1 MAVLGVAEGV
11 VVKQLGSILLES
23 GTLTEDQLMDA
34 IDEQQL
40 RGQSLGRTL
49 VELGFIS
56 ETQLVRALAS
66 QVGMEFIELGEYP
79 VDRIAVALVPASVC
93 RRHNAIPVGLTDG
106 VLRIAMSNPG
116 NVVAVDDFRTL
127 TRMPVEPVVAT
138 FDDVVQAIDR
148 YCRADTE
155 LEGLQEEMKQD
166 QSSLDL
172 ESIDFG
178 AAVEDDAPIV
188 RFVNLLITQAI
199 QDRASDIHI
208 EPGENELRVRYR
220 IDGVLH
226 EMQRA
231 PKAIAAGV
239 TSRLK
244 IMSDIDIAER
254 RKPQDGRLSVNHQ
267 GRKIDLRVA
276 TLPTVWG
283 EKVVMRILDNSTA
296 TLDLKDLGL
305 RPNNLERYAES
316 YTKPYG
322 MILVTGPTGSGK
334 STTLYATLN
343 QVARPEINVIT
354 VEDPVEYRIPG
365 INQVQVNVKA
375 GLTFASA
382 LRSILRSDPDVVLVG
397 EIRDHE
403 TAQIAIEAALTGHLV
418 LSTLHT
424 NDAPSAMTRL
434 IEMEIEPFLVGSA
447 IDCVVAQRLARRL
460 CTHCAEPHKV
470 EAFQLPDSLE
480 WPVGKPVPELSKP
493 GGCSRCSNTG
503 YRGRV
508 ALHEIM
514 LVDETIERLTVA
526 RASSAEIQRAAQA
539 NGMETLIQDGW
550 AKVVEGITSL
560 EELLR
565 VAK

>member
-1 MAVLGVAEGV
+1 M
-11 VVKQLGSILLES
+11 KQLGSILLET
-23 GTLTEDQLMDA
+23 GALTEDQLMDA
-34 IDEQQL
+34 IDEQQH

-49 VELGFIS
+49 VELGIIS
-56 ETQLVRALAS
+56 EGQLVRALAS
-66 QVGMEFIELGEYP
+66 QVGMEFVELGEYP
-79 VDRIAVALVPASVC
+79 VDRAAIALVPASVC
-93 RRHNAIPVGLTDG
+93 RRHNAIPVGIQDG

-127 TRMPVEPVVAT
+127 TRLPVEPLVAAY
-138 FDDVVQAIDR
+138 DDVVQAIDR
-148 YCRADTE
+148 YCRADNE
-155 LEGLQEEMKQD
+155 LEGLQEEMQQD
-166 QSSLDL
+166 EGTVGIDNLDF
-172 ESIDFG
+172 S

-188 RFVNLLITQAI
+188 RFVNLLISQAV

-208 EPGENELRVRYR
+208 EPTEADLTVRYR

-231 PKAIAAGV
+231 SKSIAAGV

-244 IMSDIDIAER
+244 IMAEIDIAER

-296 TLDLKDLGL
+296 TLDLADLGL
-305 RPNNLERYAES
+305 RQSNYEMYAES
-316 YTKPYG
+316 FTKPYG

-343 QVARPEINVIT
+343 QVSRPEINVIT

-382 LRSILRSDPDVVLVG
+382 LRSILRSDPDVVLLG

-434 IEMEIEPFLVGSA
+434 TEMGIEPFLVGSA

-460 CTHCAEPHKV
+460 CSHCAEEHTDVTP
-470 EAFQLPDSLE
+470 AQLPKGIDF
-480 WPVGKPVPELSKP
+480 PADKPVPKLMKP
-493 GGCSRCSNTG
+493 VGCSRCSNTG

-514 LVDETIERLTVA
+514 VVTEKIERLTVEQ
-526 RASSAEIQRAAQA
+526 ASTGDILRAAQE
-539 NGMETLIQDGW
+539 NGMETLLLDGW
-550 AKVVEGITSL
+550 AKVQDGVTSL
-560 EELLR
+560 EELFR
-565 VAK
+565 VVK

>member
-1 MAVLGVAEGV
+1 M
-11 VVKQLGSILLES
+11 KQLGSILLES

-138 FDDVVQAIDR
+138 YDDVAQAIDR

-155 LEGLQEEMKQD
+155 LEGLQEEMQQD

-305 RPNNLERYAES
+305 RANNLERYAES

-382 LRSILRSDPDVVLVG
+382 LRSILRSDPDVVLLG

-434 IEMEIEPFLVGSA
+434 TEMGIEPFLVGSA
-447 IDCVVAQRLARRL
+447 VDCVVAQRLARRL
-460 CTHCAEPHKV
+460 CSYCSV
-470 EAFQLPDSLE
+470 EHEGVTVDQLPRSLNL
-480 WPVGKPVPELSKP
+480 PEDTKIPTLMKA

-514 LVDETIERLTVA
+514 LVDETIERLTVGHA
-526 RASSAEIQRAAQA
+526 ATGDILRAAQA
-539 NGMETLIQDGW
+539 AGMETLIEDGW
-550 AKVVEGITSL
+550 QKVIDGTTSV

-565 VAK
+565 VVK

>member
-1 MAVLGVAEGV
+1 M
-11 VVKQLGSILLES
+11 KQLGSILLES
-23 GTLTEDQLMDA
+23 GALTEDQLMDA
-34 IDEQQL
+34 IDAQQQ

-49 VELGFIS
+49 VELGLIT
-56 ETQLVRALAS
+56 EAQLVRALAS
-66 QVGMEFIELGEYP
+66 QVGMEFVELAEYP
-79 VDRIAVALVPASVC
+79 VDRAAVSLVSAAVC
-93 RRHNAIPVGLTDG
+93 RRHNALPVGLKDG
-106 VLRIAMSNPG
+106 VLRVAMSNPG
-116 NVVAVDDFRTL
+116 NVVAVDDFRTI

-138 FDDVVQAIDR
+138 HDDVLQAIDR

-155 LEGLQEEMKQD
+155 LEDLQE
-166 QSSLDL
+166 SLSEESAVDL
-172 ESIDFG
+172 EDMDFG
-178 AAVEDDAPIV
+178 SAVEDDAPIV

-208 EPGENELRVRYR
+208 EPGEHDLLVRYR

-231 PKAIAAGV
+231 PKAIINGV
-239 TSRLK
+239 ISRLK

-296 TLDLKDLGL
+296 TLELEDLGI
-305 RPNNLERYAES
+305 REKNLETYSVS
-316 YTKPYG
+316 YNKPYG

-343 QVARPEINVIT
+343 QVSRPEINVIT

-375 GLTFASA
+375 GLTFAAA

-424 NDAPSAMTRL
+424 NDAPSAITRL
-434 IEMEIEPFLVGSA
+434 IEMDIEPFLVGSA

-460 CTHCAEPHKV
+460 CQHCAEEHIV
-470 EAFQLPDSLE
+470 TADELPTALGIAPGTPIPPLMR
-480 WPVGKPVPELSKP
+480 PVG
-493 GGCSRCSNTG
+493 CNRCSNTG

-514 LVDETIERLTVA
+514 TVSENIERLAVA
-526 RASSAEIQRAAQA
+526 RASAAEIQRNAQEE
-539 NGMETLIQDGW
+539 GMETLLQDGW
-550 AKVVEGITSL
+550 AKVLEGTTSL
-560 EELLR
+560 EELFR
-565 VAK
+565 VVK

>member
-1 MAVLGVAEGV
+1 
-11 VVKQLGSILLES
+11 VKQLGSILLES
-23 GTLTEDQLMDA
+23 GALTEDQLMDA
-34 IDEQQL
+34 IDEQQS
-40 RGQSLGRTL
+40 RGQTLGRTL
-49 VELGFIS
+49 VELGIIS

-66 QVGMEFIELGEYP
+66 QVGMEFVELGEYP
-79 VDRIAVALVPASVC
+79 VDRTAIALVPASVC
-93 RRHNAIPVGLTDG
+93 RRHNAIPVAMVDG

-127 TRMPVEPVVAT
+127 TRMPVEPLVAT
-138 FDDVVQAIDR
+138 YDDVVQAIDR
-148 YCRADTE
+148 YCRADNE
-155 LEGLQEEMKQD
+155 LEGLQEEMQQD
-166 QSSLDL
+166 EAAAQDLSALDF
-172 ESIDFG
+172 S

-208 EPGENELRVRYR
+208 EPTEADLTVRYR

-244 IMSDIDIAER
+244 IMADIDIAER
-254 RKPQDGRLSVNHQ
+254 RKPQDGRLSVTHQ
-267 GRKIDLRVA
+267 SRKIDLRVA

-296 TLDLKDLGL
+296 TLDLADLGL
-305 RPNNLERYAES
+305 RETNYSMYAES
-316 YTKPYG
+316 FTKPYG

-354 VEDPVEYRIPG
+354 VEDPVEYRLPG

-382 LRSILRSDPDVVLVG
+382 LRSILRSDPDVVLLG

-434 IEMEIEPFLVGSA
+434 TEMGIEPFLVGSA
-447 IDCVVAQRLARRL
+447 VDCVVAQRLARRL
-460 CTHCAEPHKV
+460 CSHCSEEQEVTAD
-470 EAFQLPDSLE
+470 QLPKAIM
-480 WPVGKPVPELSKP
+480 WPADKPVPTLRKAV
-493 GGCSRCSNTG
+493 GCSRCSNTG

-514 LVDETIERLTVA
+514 VVDEAIERLTVGH
-526 RASSAEIQRAAQA
+526 ASSAEILRAAQE
-539 NGMETLIQDGW
+539 NGMETLLQDGW
-550 AKVVEGITSL
+550 AKVQDGVTSL
-560 EELLR
+560 EELFR
-565 VAK
+565 VVK